1 MGYLARLHAHLAV
14 ALLTAS
20 CLAVCAQESPSS
32 EKMDA
37 AAPDPA
43 TLEAAQALAGA
54 MFSPDIRAAMI
65 ESMKTIETTHAP
77 GLKG

>member
-1 MGYLARLHAHLAV
+1 
-14 ALLTAS
+14 
-20 CLAVCAQESPSS
+20 
-32 EKMDA
+32 MDA